1 MATVDNS
8 SVNFPAYLEVNLS
21 PFPTSKIATCA
32 YQEGKT
38 RNRMDVPSSPRLSLT
53 ATSTDGLGRTSQ
65 QRKKSPAREPA
76 PPEDVRSDT
85 LADRCSR
92 VHQIVTASKQAE
104 RGDKGQRHT
113 DLYRESFLRQQRLRG
128 LREDAE
134 MEGKRE
140 ERRRLSEF
148 AHGMKERRRLYQ
160 SKDTRTHLERE
171 VDHLRKRERKHKQG
185 NTAKQQ
191 QEDDEL
197 RECTFHPKLV
207 DLTKP
212 AKSVSPRRC
221 PTPRNS
227 AAFKAQQAT
236 LQALAK
242 RQQAATAAM
251 KVLAQDEADLR
262 EILHSMHAEVYRT
275 IRHKEILRVVTA
287 LKQPDASHCE
297 LIKRIEATAS
307 AGSDPDLV
315 QAIIEELVDGSGE
328 EINQVVDRAFRP
340 KQAAAE
346 KELYSRRKALVQE
359 LEAVEAEAN
368 ALQGEKLRE
377 AAEEFGIE
385 LGLAEH
391 ARRSLPPRPTSLPLS
406 VEPSP
411 DEAEFHSVGTP
422 QSARVGQ
429 SYNSFGN
436 VELPETPPRCSW
448 ISAPG
453 SPCSPSSCSPHSKY
467 LEKPVSVHDQTVSSR
482 DDVLK
487 L

>member
-1 MATVDNS
+1 MAT
-8 SVNFPAYLEVNLS
+8 E
-21 PFPTSKIATCA
+21 
-32 YQEGKT
+32 
-38 RNRMDVPSSPRLSLT
+38 
-53 ATSTDGLGRTSQ
+53 GLGRTSLGGCSP
-65 QRKKSPAREPA
+65 RGCSGSMAPAREPA

-92 VHQIVTASKQAE
+92 VHQIASASRHAE
-104 RGDKGQRHT
+104 RGDACQRHA
-113 DLYRESFLRQQRLRG
+113 DLYREAFLRKQRLRG
-128 LREDAE
+128 MQEDAE

-140 ERRRLSEF
+140 ERRRLSQY
-148 AHGMKERRRLYQ
+148 AHSMKERRRLYQ

-171 VDHLRKRERKHKQG
+171 VDHLRKRERTRKQG
-185 NTAKQQ
+185 NTVNQQ
-191 QEDDEL
+191 REVDEL
-197 RECTFHPKLV
+197 RECTFHPKIV
-207 DLTKP
+207 DWTSQSL
-212 AKSVSPRRC
+212 SPRKC
-221 PTPRNS
+221 PTPRG
-227 AAFKAQQAT
+227 AASFKSQQAT

-297 LIKRIEATAS
+297 LLQRIEATAS

-377 AAEEFGIE
+377 TAEEYGIE
-385 LGLAEH
+385 FGLAEH
-391 ARRSLPPRPTSLPLS
+391 ARRSLPPRPTSLPLTS
-406 VEPSP
+406 ATSP
-411 DEAEFHSVGTP
+411 DEAEGQAVSTP
-422 QSARVGQ
+422 QNARVGQ
-429 SYNSFGN
+429 AYNSFGN
-436 VELPETPPRCSW
+436 LELPETPPRCSW

-453 SPCSPSSCSPHSKY
+453 TPYSPSFPSSCSPLEKY
-467 LEKPVSVHDQTVSSR
+467 LEQPSSVHDQAISSR
-482 DDVLK
+482 DDMLK
-487 L
+487 Q